1 MKKLFK
7 CTVCSFIWEGEQ
19 APDVCPKC
27 GQPHDKYVELSQE
40 IIDKVYQSEKTND
53 IHMKIIS
60 LMNEAIELAN
70 KGVEIN
76 LDPPCV
82 SGFNKTIN
90 ECYIIKQI
98 AKAEMENHI
107 GKGKW

>member
-1 MKKLFK
+1 
-7 CTVCSFIWEGEQ
+7 
-19 APDVCPKC
+19 
-27 GQPHDKYVELSQE
+27 
-40 IIDKVYQSEKTND
+40 
-53 IHMKIIS
+53 MKIIS

-70 KGVEIN
+70 KGIEIN

-82 SGFNKTIN
+82 SGFNKTIH

>member
-40 IIDKVYQSEKTND
+40 IIDKV
-53 IHMKIIS
+53 
-60 LMNEAIELAN
+60 
-70 KGVEIN
+70 
-76 LDPPCV
+76 
-82 SGFNKTIN
+82 
-90 ECYIIKQI
+90 
-98 AKAEMENHI
+98 
-107 GKGKW
+107 W

>member
-7 CTVCSFIWEGEQ
+7 CSVCNLVYEGEQ
-19 APDVCPKC
+19 APEKCPKC
-27 GQPHDKYVELSQE
+27 GQAQENFVELSAE
-40 IIDKVYQSEKTND
+40 AAALVYKSERTND

-60 LMNEAIELAN
+60 LMNEAIELAK

-90 ECYIIKQI
+90 ECYILKQI

>member
-7 CTVCSFIWEGEQ
+7 CTVGSFIWEGEQ

-40 IIDKVYQSEKTND
+40 IIDKVYQSEETND

-60 LMNEAIELAN
+60 LMNEVIELAK

-90 ECYIIKQI
+90 ECYILKQI

>member
-40 IIDKVYQSEKTND
+40 IIDKVIRAWLQEKDLTKD
-53 IHMKIIS
+53 KFHKIKNEIYKTYKLGLTWKS
-60 LMNEAIELAN
+60 LL
-70 KGVEIN
+70 EIAWSN
-76 LDPPCV
+76 
-82 SGFNKTIN
+82 
-90 ECYIIKQI
+90 
-98 AKAEMENHI
+98 
-107 GKGKW
+107 

>member
-7 CTVCSFIWEGEQ
+7 CTVCSFIREGEQ

-70 KGVEIN
+70 KGIEIN

-98 AKAEMENHI
+98 SKAEMENHI